1 MYIAILLYDYLNT
14 FFRNEFSIALFELGF
29 MQIFE
34 KLVEWITIHWVTI
47 IVIFHISLSLLTS
60 VHVLLFKE
68 NERTSLAWIGLVI
81 LSPVVGILF
90 YWLFGI
96 NRIKRSALKKHPQSL
111 KKDFRHQETRIKYH
125 HLPKNWHSAII
136 AGHRINPV
144 NYVADNSVEPLINGD
159 MAYPAMIK
167 SIHGAKRYI
176 VLSSYIFDYD
186 PLGRQFINALT
197 QAHQRGVI
205 VNVLLDRIGIGY
217 SWHKSDRALK
227 KLGVRTARFLPTIS
241 LTSIRFINL
250 RNHRKILCVD
260 GEVAYIGGMNVSQ
273 NNVVKS
279 AAHPIDDIQFKVTGP
294 VIDQISQVF
303 IEDWFFATR
312 ELIKFPRYSIK
323 TSSNSVEQTNDKSVI
338 ARVIQ
343 DGPDEHHNRI
353 RWTLINAL
361 VCAQTSVKI
370 MTPYFIP
377 DQTLMTSLHAAALRG
392 VSIEI
397 IVPEHSD
404 IPIVDWV
411 MEANFL
417 RIIEHGIQVYKS
429 KRPFDHS
436 KIVII
441 DDIWS
446 FIGSTNWDAR
456 SLEFN
461 FEINLECFDT
471 NLNAK
476 LTKFF
481 TIKKQNATPVIKDEI
496 NGLPTYKKIR
506 NNLFRLFSPYM

>member
-1 MYIAILLYDYLNT
+1 
-14 FFRNEFSIALFELGF
+14 

-34 KLVEWITIHWVTI
+34 ELVEWLYIHWVTI

-60 VHVLLFKE
+60 VHVLLYKE

-81 LSPVVGILF
+81 LSPVVGSMF

-96 NRIKRSALKKHPQSL
+96 NRIKRSAQKEHPKILKQ
-111 KKDFRHQETRIKYH
+111 DFRYQEEPIKFH
-125 HLPKNWHSAII
+125 NLPTSWHSAII
-136 AGHRINPV
+136 AGHTIHPV
-144 NYVADNSVEPLINGD
+144 NYVANNSVEPLINGD
-159 MAYPAMIK
+159 MAYPEMIQ
-167 SIHGAKRYI
+167 SIHCAERYI

-186 PLGRQFINALT
+186 STGRQFVNALAE
-197 QAHQRGVI
+197 AHQRGVI
-205 VNVLLDRIGIGY
+205 VNVLLDGIGIGY
-217 SWHKSDRALK
+217 SWQKSDRALK
-227 KLGVRTARFLPTIS
+227 KLGVKTARFLPTIS
-241 LTSIRFINL
+241 LTTIRFINL
-250 RNHRKILCVD
+250 RNHRKTLCVD
-260 GEVAYIGGMNVSQ
+260 GKVAYIGGMNISQ

-279 AAHPIDDIQFKVTGP
+279 ATHPIDDVHFKVTGP

-303 IEDWFFATR
+303 KEDWFFATG
-312 ELIKFPRYSIK
+312 ESIQFPRYNPNTPDQ
-323 TSSNSVEQTNDKSVI
+323 TSDKSVV

-361 VCAQTSVKI
+361 VCAKTSVKI

-404 IPIVDWV
+404 IPFVDWV
-411 MEANFL
+411 MEANFS
-417 RIIEHGIQVYKS
+417 RIIEHGIQIYKN

-461 FEINLECFDT
+461 FEISLECFDT
-471 NLNAK
+471 HLNAK
-476 LTKFF
+476 LTEFF
-481 TIKKQNATPVIKDEI
+481 ILKKQNATPVIESEI

>member
-1 MYIAILLYDYLNT
+1 
-14 FFRNEFSIALFELGF
+14 

-34 KLVEWITIHWVTI
+34 ELLEWIYLHWVTI
-47 IVIFHISLSLLTS
+47 TVILHISLSLVTS
-60 VHVLLFKE
+60 LHVLLFKE

-81 LSPVVGILF
+81 LSPVVGSLF

-96 NRIKRSALKKHPQSL
+96 NRIKRLAQKKHPQTL
-111 KKDFRHQETRIKYH
+111 KQDFRHQEKPIEFH

-136 AGHRINPV
+136 AGHAIHPV
-144 NYVADNSVEPLINGD
+144 NYVADNKVEPLINGD
-159 MAYPAMIK
+159 TAYPAMIQ
-167 SIHGAKRYI
+167 SIHCAKRYI

-186 PLGRQFINALT
+186 SLGRQFISALA

-205 VNVLLDRIGIGY
+205 VNVLLDGIGIGY

-227 KLGVRTARFLPTIS
+227 KLGVKTARFLPAIS

-250 RNHRKILCVD
+250 RNHRKILCMD
-260 GEVAYIGGMNVSQ
+260 GEVAYIGGMNVSK

-279 AAHPIDDIQFKVTGP
+279 AAHPIDDIHFKVTGP

-303 IEDWFFATR
+303 IEDWFFATG
-312 ELIKFPRYSIK
+312 ELIQFPRCNPNIPGQ
-323 TSSNSVEQTNDKSVI
+323 TSDKSVV

-343 DGPDEHHNRI
+343 DGPDEDHNKI

-377 DQTLMTSLHAAALRG
+377 DQTLMNSLHAAALRG

-404 IPIVDWV
+404 IPFLDWV

-417 RIIEHGIQVYKS
+417 RIIEHGIQIYQN

-446 FIGSTNWDAR
+446 FIGSSNWDAR

-461 FEINLECFDT
+461 FEINLECFDA

-476 LTKFF
+476 LTELF
-481 TIKKQNATPVIKDEI
+481 TLKKQNAIPIIEGEI

-506 NNLFRLFSPYM
+506 NNLFRLFSPYL

>member
-1 MYIAILLYDYLNT
+1 MYIV
-14 FFRNEFSIALFELGF
+14 EEL
-29 MQIFE
+29 I
-34 KLVEWITIHWVTI
+34 KWVTHHWVTI
-47 IVIFHISLSLLTS
+47 IVIFHISLSMLTS

-81 LSPVVGILF
+81 FSPVVGSLF

-96 NRIKRSALKKHPQSL
+96 NRIKRSAQKEHPQTLKKNFRYQ
-111 KKDFRHQETRIKYH
+111 KKPINFHQ
-125 HLPKNWHSAII
+125 LPKNWHSALI
-136 AGHRINPV
+136 AGHAINPV
-144 NYVADNSVEPLINGD
+144 NYLASNKVELLINGD
-159 MAYPAMIK
+159 TAYPAMIQSINCAK
-167 SIHGAKRYI
+167 SHI

-186 PLGRQFINALT
+186 AIGRQFITALA

-205 VNVLLDRIGIGY
+205 VNVLLDGIGVGY
-217 SWHKSDRALK
+217 SWHKSDRALN
-227 KLGVRTARFLPTIS
+227 KLGVKTARFLPAIS
-241 LTSIRFINL
+241 FTSIRFINL

-260 GEVAYIGGMNVSQ
+260 GEVAYLGGMNISE
-273 NNVVKS
+273 NNVIKS
-279 AAHPIDDIQFKVTGP
+279 AIHPIDDVHFKVTGP

-312 ELIKFPRYSIK
+312 KLIQFPRNIVN
-323 TSSNSVEQTNDKSVI
+323 TAEQKNDKSVV

-361 VCAQTSVKI
+361 VCAQKSVKI

-397 IVPEHSD
+397 IVPQHSN
-404 IPIVDWV
+404 ILFVDWV
-411 MEANFL
+411 MKANYA
-417 RIIEHGIQVYKS
+417 RIIEHGIKIYKN

-436 KIVII
+436 KIVLI

-471 NLNAK
+471 ELNAE
-476 LTKFF
+476 LSTFF
-481 TIKKQNATPVIKDEI
+481 TLKKKNADLVTKDEV
-496 NGLPTYKKIR
+496 NGLPTYQKIR
-506 NNLFRLFSPYM
+506 NNLFRLFSPYL

>member
-1 MYIAILLYDYLNT
+1 
-14 FFRNEFSIALFELGF
+14 

-34 KLVEWITIHWVTI
+34 VLVEWITIYWVTLT
-47 IVIFHISLSLLTS
+47 VILHICISLLISL
-60 VHVLLFKE
+60 HVLLFKE
-68 NERTSLAWIGLVI
+68 NESTSLAWIGLVI
-81 LSPVVGILF
+81 LSPVVGSLF

-96 NRIKRSALKKHPQSL
+96 NRIKRLAQKEHPETLKQ
-111 KKDFRHQETRIKYH
+111 DFRYHEASIKFH
-125 HLPKNWHSAII
+125 HIPKNWHSAII
-136 AGHRINPV
+136 AGHTIHPV
-144 NYVADNSVEPLINGD
+144 NYVAGNRVEPLINGD
-159 MAYPAMIK
+159 AAYPEMLK
-167 SIHGAKRYI
+167 SIHCARHHI

-186 PLGRQFINALT
+186 SLGQQFVNALA

-205 VNVLLDRIGIGY
+205 VNVLLDGVGIGY
-217 SWHKSDRALK
+217 SWHKSDSVLK
-227 KLGVRTARFLPTIS
+227 RLGVKTARFLPAIS

-260 GEVAYIGGMNVSQ
+260 GDVAYIGGMNVSK
-273 NNVVKS
+273 NNVVET
-279 AAHPIDDIQFKVTGP
+279 AVHPIDDVQFKVTGP
-294 VIDQISQVF
+294 VINQISQVF
-303 IEDWFFATR
+303 TEDWFFATG
-312 ELIKFPRYSIK
+312 ELINFPSYKPNTQQLISEQ
-323 TSSNSVEQTNDKSVI
+323 SVV

-343 DGPDEHHNRI
+343 DGPDENHNKI

-397 IVPEHSD
+397 IVPEYSN
-404 IPIVDWV
+404 IPFVDWV
-411 MEANFL
+411 MQANFL
-417 RIIEHGIQVYKS
+417 KVIEHGIRIYKN

-441 DDIWS
+441 DDVWS

-461 FEINLECFDT
+461 FEINLECFDKH
-471 NLNAK
+471 LNVK
-476 LTKFF
+476 LTEMF
-481 TIKKQNATPVIKDEI
+481 ILKKQNSVPVIEAEI
-496 NGLPTYKKIR
+496 NHLPTYKRIR
-506 NNLFRLFSPYM
+506 NNLFRLFTPYL

>member
-1 MYIAILLYDYLNT
+1 
-14 FFRNEFSIALFELGF
+14 

-34 KLVEWITIHWVTI
+34 ELVEWIYIHWVTI

-81 LSPVVGILF
+81 LSPVIGSLF

-96 NRIKRSALKKHPQSL
+96 NRIKRSAQKKHPQTL
-111 KKDFRHQETRIKYH
+111 KKDFRHQEKPIEFH

-136 AGHRINPV
+136 AGHTIHPV
-144 NYVADNSVEPLINGD
+144 NYVKDNSIEPLINGD
-159 MAYPAMIK
+159 MAYPAMIQ
-167 SIHGAKRYI
+167 SIHCAKHYI

-186 PLGRQFINALT
+186 SLGRQFIDALA

-205 VNVLLDRIGIGY
+205 VNVLLDGIGIGY

-227 KLGVRTARFLPTIS
+227 NQGVKTARFLPGIS

-260 GEVAYIGGMNVSQ
+260 GDVAYIGGMNVSQ
-273 NNVVKS
+273 NNMVKS
-279 AAHPIDDIQFKVTGP
+279 AVHPIDDIHFKVTGP

-312 ELIKFPRYSIK
+312 ELIQFPRYNRK
-323 TSSNSVEQTNDKSVI
+323 TLEKISDISVI

-343 DGPDEHHNRI
+343 DGPDEYHNRI

-361 VCAQTSVKI
+361 GCAQTSVKI

-377 DQTLMTSLHAAALRG
+377 DQILMTALHTAALRG

-397 IVPEHSD
+397 IVPQYSD
-404 IPIVDWV
+404 IPFVDWV
-411 MEANFL
+411 MEANFS
-417 RIIEHGIQVYKS
+417 RIIKHGILIYKN

-461 FEINLECFDT
+461 FEINLECFDRT
-471 NLNAK
+471 LNAK
-476 LTKFF
+476 LTEFF
-481 TIKKQNATPVIKDEI
+481 TLKKQNATPVIEEEI

>member
-1 MYIAILLYDYLNT
+1 
-14 FFRNEFSIALFELGF
+14 

-34 KLVEWITIHWVTI
+34 VLVAWIYIHWVTI
-47 IVIFHISLSLLTS
+47 TVILHFSLSLLS
-60 VHVLLFKE
+60 SLHVLLFKE

-81 LSPVVGILF
+81 FSPVVGSLF

-96 NRIKRSALKKHPQSL
+96 NRIKRLAQKKHPETL
-111 KKDFRHQETRIKYH
+111 KQDFRLQETPIKFH
-125 HLPKNWHSAII
+125 QLPKHWHSAII
-136 AGHRINPV
+136 AGHTIHPV
-144 NYVADNSVEPLINGD
+144 NHVVNNSVEPLINGD
-159 MAYPAMIK
+159 SAYPAMIQ
-167 SIHGAKRYI
+167 SIHSAKSNI

-186 PLGRQFINALT
+186 SLGRQFINALAE
-197 QAHQRGVI
+197 AHQRGVI
-205 VNVLLDRIGIGY
+205 VNVLLDRIGIGD
-217 SWHKSDRALK
+217 SWHKTNRALK
-227 KLGVRTARFLPTIS
+227 KLKVKTARFLPSDSII
-241 LTSIRFINL
+241 SIRFINL

-260 GEVAYIGGMNVSQ
+260 GDVAYIGGMNISQ
-273 NNVVKS
+273 KNLIQT
-279 AAHPIDDIQFKVTGP
+279 AANPIDDIQFKVTGQ

-303 IEDWFFATR
+303 IEDWFFATG
-312 ELIKFPRYSIK
+312 ELIQFPRY
-323 TSSNSVEQTNDKSVI
+323 KSHTVKQRSDHCVV

-343 DGPDEHHNRI
+343 DGPDEDHNKI

-361 VCAQTSVKI
+361 VCAQKSVKI

-397 IVPEHSD
+397 IVPQYSD
-404 IPIVDWV
+404 IPFVDWV
-411 MEANFL
+411 MEANYS
-417 RIIEHGIQVYKS
+417 RIIEHGIRIYKN

-471 NLNAK
+471 SLNSK
-476 LTKFF
+476 LTEFF
-481 TIKKQNATPVIKDEI
+481 TLKKQNADPVVAGEV
-496 NGLPTYKKIR
+496 NGLSIYKKLR
-506 NNLFRLFSPYM
+506 NNLFRLFSPYL